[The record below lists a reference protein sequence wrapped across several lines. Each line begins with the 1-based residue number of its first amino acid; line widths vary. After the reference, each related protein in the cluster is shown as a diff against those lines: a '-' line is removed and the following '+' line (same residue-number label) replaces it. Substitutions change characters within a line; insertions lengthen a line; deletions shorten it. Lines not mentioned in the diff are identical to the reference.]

1 MASERGLQLFNAMRE
16 LRRKRIEYPQARLL
30 EAVETWRYR
39 QGDARFC
46 YIAVDA
52 NDEAKFRH
60 AHKDWDIKI
69 SRIKV

>member
-1 MASERGLQLFNAMRE
+1 MASERALQLFDGMRE

-30 EAVETWRYR
+30 EAVETWRYC
-39 QGDARFC
+39 QGHDRFC